1 MPRAE
6 ISTTNCFSCFPLFLG
21 KLSKTTFGKGGGG
34 LKNHKLFIK
43 NLVLT
48 FFNGGGG
55 GGGGGLSSCPNC
67 SAIKL

>member
-1 MPRAE
+1 MINIHE
-6 ISTTNCFSCFPLFLG
+6 GSLQK
-21 KLSKTTFGKGGGG
+21 KLLIFGHCPKVGGGVGGG

-55 GGGGGLSSCPNC
+55 GGGGHHAKTVQP
-67 SAIKL
+67 

>member
-1 MPRAE
+1 MTSEVLA
-6 ISTTNCFSCFPLFLG
+6 CFSDIEYLTRSRYLDIVQNWE
-21 KLSKTTFGKGGGG
+21 GGG

-67 SAIKL
+67 SAMKL